1 MGDVW
6 YQDNLEY
13 LSDLLTP
20 YPLPPPFY
28 CIFGVYIFFTFWKS
42 VGRGL
47 HGLKEATP
55 LGGVQ
60 LFTGGGGGGEE
71 GQSLIPYTHI
81 TAVFLRECVSCVFD
95 DLYFVIY
102 KFL

>member
-1 MGDVW
+1 M
-6 YQDNLEY
+6 
-13 LSDLLTP
+13 
-20 YPLPPPFY
+20 
-28 CIFGVYIFFTFWKS
+28 
-42 VGRGL
+42 
-47 HGLKEATP
+47 P

-60 LFTGGGGGGEE
+60 LFTGGGEE